1 MDFIQI
7 ETISNNEPYSYNRS
21 MNEIDSIRETL
32 REFES
37 PAASDPY
44 TNEVMRERLIKDIRR
59 HIGDVVKA
67 VDDDV
72 FTPLEML
79 SLSSVTPDY
88 VSLSGNGEIIRA
100 LGDWVERNKDKENT
114 TEVRLYKEEAQ
125 RMLSE
130 LGL

>member
-1 MDFIQI
+1 
-7 ETISNNEPYSYNRS
+7 

-32 REFES
+32 REFDS

-44 TNEVMRERLIKDIRR
+44 TNEVLRERLMKDIRR

-79 SLSSVTPDY
+79 SLSTVTPDY
-88 VSLSGNGEIIRA
+88 VSLSGNGEIVRA

-114 TEVRLYKEEAQ
+114 MEVRLYKEEAQ